1 MGEIS
6 SLVDEIL
13 SNAPQ
18 NFWFLKS
25 GVEREF
31 LILYSAPAKV
41 PLVAGVNQCIAKR
54 NEPLGSTKPATLKP
68 AAGSVGTR
76 NDDGLP
82 AINRSGGSS

>member
-41 PLVAGVNQCIAKR
+41 PLVAGVNQCIAK
-54 NEPLGSTKPATLKP
+54 EM
-68 AAGSVGTR
+68 
-76 NDDGLP
+76 
-82 AINRSGGSS
+82 NRSAQHKASNPETGCWLCGNSK